1 MKKTSRRSPFPL
13 CSTTGFLVAWGP
25 SSEVVSITICCT
37 SFTNCC
43 TPSRQAN
50 GVADRSQTVCRRLH
64 LARNANLCPDMAAPF
79 PFYMREQFDSI
90 RLGRR
95 YRRKTGKALI
105 LSLAPSWRQPTTRL
119 KAETMNFG
127 EKMLT
132 AEETADR
139 LGVSRAWVL
148 AHANGNRR
156 PKLPSAKL
164 GKLVRFRPEDLE
176 KFIEEC
182 GR

>member
-1 MKKTSRRSPFPL
+1 MDL
-13 CSTTGFLVAWGP
+13 
-25 SSEVVSITICCT
+25 
-37 SFTNCC
+37 
-43 TPSRQAN
+43 
-50 GVADRSQTVCRRLH
+50 
-64 LARNANLCPDMAAPF
+64 
-79 PFYMREQFDSI
+79 
-90 RLGRR
+90 
-95 YRRKTGKALI
+95 
-105 LSLAPSWRQPTTRL
+105 
-119 KAETMNFG
+119 G

-148 AHANGNRR
+148 AHANGSRR
-156 PKLPSAKL
+156 PKLPSTKL

>member
-1 MKKTSRRSPFPL
+1 
-13 CSTTGFLVAWGP
+13 
-25 SSEVVSITICCT
+25 
-37 SFTNCC
+37 
-43 TPSRQAN
+43 
-50 GVADRSQTVCRRLH
+50 
-64 LARNANLCPDMAAPF
+64 
-79 PFYMREQFDSI
+79 
-90 RLGRR
+90 
-95 YRRKTGKALI
+95 
-105 LSLAPSWRQPTTRL
+105 
-119 KAETMNFG
+119 
-127 EKMLT
+127 MLT

-148 AHANGNRR
+148 AHANGSRR